1 MFFVFASKVVFATFE
16 AAAENCGWLSTR
28 EPSYFAALASAAA
41 IFAAATSSFKPLSA
55 EYTAF
60 AGMGWASSTG
70 RL

>member
-1 MFFVFASKVVFATFE
+1 MFFVISSPVVFSTFK
-16 AAAENCGWLSTR
+16 AASRGGLKR

-60 AGMGWASSTG
+60 AGMGWWSSTG